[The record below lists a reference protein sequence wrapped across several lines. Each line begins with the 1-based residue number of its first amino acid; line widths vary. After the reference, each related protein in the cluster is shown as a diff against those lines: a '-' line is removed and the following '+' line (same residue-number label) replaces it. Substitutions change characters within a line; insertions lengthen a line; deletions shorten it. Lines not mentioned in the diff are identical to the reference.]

1 VINFIKKGIVLY
13 RYILKICSLTEEKD
27 LKFCLE
33 IWGTDHAK
41 IKDACLL
48 AEDLGYHG
56 FFYGESLADL
66 DLDSW
71 TVISALSSLTKRIK
85 LGPVITYLLP
95 QYRSIALVAKQ
106 AITLQ
111 EISDGRL
118 EFRTGAGAT
127 LQYAVQWWYPYGI
140 DYPENAK
147 RVLMFEEGIR
157 ILEMLLGDNPSSSMS
172 SLSSLT
178 SSVKFS
184 GEFFRING
192 ATFKPPSKKIPITV
206 AAKKNKMMHLAAKYA
221 DIWESSYLSPQQF
234 SSLRSNFERIAQSV
248 NNDGDKGNNNKKIAN
263 SIEFDVLIAETDREL
278 EYKKRMI
285 AMERGPAVFNQILNN
300 GLVGKPDAISKRVKE
315 YTVAGVNQFFFAFQD
330 PFDFKAL
337 ELFRES
343 VKAGGGGAE

>member
-1 VINFIKKGIVLY
+1 VLY
-13 RYILKICSLTEEKD
+13 RYILKIYSLTEEKD
-27 LKFCLE
+27 VKFCLE
-33 IWGTDHAK
+33 IWGTDYAK
-41 IKDACLL
+41 IKEACLL

-66 DLDSW
+66 DLDCW

-85 LGPVITYLLP
+85 LGPVITYLQP
-95 QYRSIALVAKQ
+95 QYRSIALIAKQ

-140 DYPENAK
+140 DYPENGK

-157 ILEMLLGDNPSSSMS
+157 ILKMLLGDNPSSSIPP
-172 SLSSLT
+172 LSSLP

-234 SSLRSNFERIAQSV
+234 SSLRSSFERISQSV
-248 NNDGDKGNNNKKIAN
+248 NNGGKGNYNKKIAN
-263 SIEFDVLIAETDREL
+263 SIELDVLIAENDRDL
-278 EYKKRMI
+278 EYKKRMF

-315 YTVAGVNQFFFAFQD
+315 YTDAGVNQFFLAFQD

-343 VKAGGGGAE
+343 VKAGGGGGE

>member
-1 VINFIKKGIVLY
+1 MTAESGV
-13 RYILKICSLTEEKD
+13 R
-27 LKFCLE
+27 FCLE
-33 IWGTDHAK
+33 TWGTDYAK

-66 DLDSW
+66 DLDCW

-95 QYRSIALVAKQ
+95 QYRSLALIAKQ

-111 EISDGRL
+111 EISNGRL

-140 DYPENAK
+140 DYPEKGK

-157 ILEMLLGDNPSSSMS
+157 TLKMLLGDNASSPMPPSSS
-172 SLSSLT
+172 LP

-184 GEFFRING
+184 GEYFRING

-206 AAKKNKMMHLAAKYA
+206 AAKKNKMMHLAAKYG

-248 NNDGDKGNNNKKIAN
+248 NGGDKVKNNKKIAT
-263 SIEFDVLIAETDREL
+263 SIELDVLIAETDRDL
-278 EYKKRMI
+278 EYKKRMF
-285 AMERGPAVFNQILNN
+285 AMERGPAVYNQILNN

-315 YTVAGVNQFFFAFQD
+315 YADAGVNQFFLAFQD

-337 ELFRES
+337 ELFKES
-343 VKAGGGGAE
+343 VKDGGGGGSRDE

>member
-1 VINFIKKGIVLY
+1 VLY
-13 RYILKICSLTEEKD
+13 GYVLKIYSLTEEKD
-27 LKFCLE
+27 VKFCLE
-33 IWGTDHAK
+33 VWGTDYYK

-66 DLDSW
+66 DLDCW
-71 TVISALSSLTKRIK
+71 TVISALSSLTKRIR

-95 QYRSIALVAKQ
+95 QYRSLALIAKQ

-127 LQYAVQWWYPYGI
+127 LQYAMQWWYPYGI
-140 DYPENAK
+140 DYPERGK

-157 ILEMLLGDNPSSSMS
+157 ILKMLLGDNPSSSMPS
-172 SLSSLT
+172 RPSLP

-184 GEFFRING
+184 GSFFRING

-206 AAKKNKMMHLAAKYA
+206 AAKKNKMMHLAAKYG
-221 DIWESSYLSPQQF
+221 DIWESSYLSPRQF
-234 SSLRSNFERIAQSV
+234 SSLRSSFERIAQSV
-248 NNDGDKGNNNKKIAN
+248 NDGDKGNNNKNIAK
-263 SIEFDVLIAETDREL
+263 SIELDVLIAETDSDL
-278 EYKKRMI
+278 EYKKRML
-285 AMERGPAVFNQILNN
+285 AMERGPAAYNQILNN
-300 GLVGKPDAISKRVKE
+300 GLVGKPDAITKRVKE
-315 YTVAGVNQFFFAFQD
+315 YSDAGVNQFFLAFHD

-337 ELFRES
+337 ELFKES
-343 VKAGGGGAE
+343 VEEGGGGGE